1 MLVNIHSLSR
11 IHPSDPPT
19 ARQTEIL
26 DRAAELVA
34 ESGLANLT
42 MKRVAERVGFT
53 EPAIYRHFPG
63 KQALVRA
70 MVERFGGRLLGTI
83 AEIAADRTLAP
94 QERLLAMVRHH
105 VSLLRVSR
113 GLPLLLI
120 AEGLASGD
128 NGLIGQ
134 LGTVMRRYAGLLG
147 GVLAELDLD
156 LGVAPERQ
164 ATLFLGLPA
173 AIGIQLR
180 AFPDL
185 ALSDAETE
193 ILVRHYVRS
202 LTTPAAPVAAGD
214 RMPGTEA
221 HP

>member
-1 MLVNIHSLSR
+1 VNIHSQTLTDL
-11 IHPSDPPT
+11 PGPPT
-19 ARQTEIL
+19 PRQAEIL

-34 ESGLANLT
+34 ESGLGNLT

-83 AEIAADRTLAP
+83 AAIAADPRLGP

-105 VSLLRVSR
+105 ISLLRASR
-113 GLPLLLI
+113 GLPILLI
-120 AEGLASGD
+120 AEGLASG
-128 NGLIGQ
+128 NSELIGQ
-134 LGTVMRRYAGLLG
+134 LGIVMQRYAGLLG

-202 LTTPAAPVAAGD
+202 LTTPVAPVAEGD
-214 RMPGTEA
+214 RVPGPEA
-221 HP
+221 RP

>member
-1 MLVNIHSLSR
+1 MKTHSHDLNE
-11 IHPSDPPT
+11 PPDSPT
-19 ARQTEIL
+19 VRQTEIL

-42 MKRVAERVGFT
+42 MKRLAERVGFT

-63 KQALVRA
+63 KRALVRA
-70 MVERFGGRLLGTI
+70 MIERFSGRLLARIG
-83 AEIAADRTLAP
+83 ELAADRALPP

-113 GLPLLLI
+113 GLPILLI

-128 NGLIGQ
+128 SELIGQ
-134 LGTVMRRYAGLLG
+134 LGSVMQRYAGLLG

-164 ATLFLGLPA
+164 ATLFFGLPA

-180 AFPDL
+180 AFPHL
-185 ALSDAETE
+185 ALSDDETE

-202 LTTPAAPVAAGD
+202 LTTPSAAANRAAG
-214 RMPGTEA
+214 PEA
-221 HP
+221 HR